1 MKPGQSIQ
9 FGARILLVLNLLMAM
24 GTLWVFMRMTPAIK
38 VILEQNQ
45 QSILAGEEMLAALA
59 MARPPQENQE
69 PVATQIYGSETV
81 DIAAPQ
87 QTLPLINTFKEALK
101 KSQSNVTESEEPE
114 ILGTINRYY
123 VQAFQGDPEATLQ
136 TIQAIAKLSQ
146 VNRDAMEK
154 ADQRARQLGNAGA
167 WGVVFMAALLFLAS
181 LLFLRSL
188 RKNLIQ
194 PLEEIH
200 AVTLA
205 VRHDDHMR
213 RCTGTHHCPKDIRV
227 IFTELNELLDQYT
240 AERLHQKIGQ

>member
-1 MKPGQSIQ
+1 M
-9 FGARILLVLNLLMAM
+9 RIIKQNLFWAFFYNMALIPVAAGLLYPAFREGSVPETMHFLLWDYGFLN
-24 GTLWVFMRMTPAIK
+24 P
-38 VILEQNQ
+38 
-45 QSILAGEEMLAALA
+45 MLAALA